1 MATIEQQIIEG
12 TTYYSTVSRGTRYS
26 LRLYNGEWELHAKR
40 LALGR
45 LNVGSFRFFD
55 TLEQLEAEV
64 KAFKGIGMLIGSAS
78 CSAGA
83 AKH

>member
-12 TTYYSTVSRGTRYS
+12 ITYYSTVSRGTRYS
-26 LRLYNGEWELHAKR
+26 LRHYKGEWELHAKR
-40 LALGR
+40 LALSS
-45 LNVGSFRFFD
+45 LNVGSYRFFD
-55 TLEQLEAEV
+55 TLDQLEAEV
-64 KAFKGIGMLIGSAS
+64 KAFKGVGMLIGSTS